1 MKIQAV
7 VVGIATIAYIVA
19 AIVLYFANQLY
30 MLPSYD
36 SSSYS
41 FYSTSVDAATI
52 EHNFS
57 VGAQIGLAY
66 FCFALLIEVV
76 VFLWTFRQ
84 IKEVKEFNFTP
95 EMVYLC
101 TVWVVSTNVY
111 LFLVIQGSYSSWFSI
126 T

>member
-1 MKIQAV
+1 MKIQAI
-7 VVGIATIAYIVA
+7 VVGVVTIAYIVTA
-19 AIVLYFANQLY
+19 VVLYFANNLF

-41 FYSTSVDAATI
+41 FYSTSVDAAQV

-57 VGAQIGLAY
+57 VGVQIGLAY
-66 FCFALLIEVV
+66 FCFALLLEVV

-101 TVWVVSTNVY
+101 TV
-111 LFLVIQGSYSSWFSI
+111 
-126 T
+126 